1 MQHIKREVSRCMLLA
16 DDIVLI
22 DEMPGGVNDRMEV
35 WRKTLES
42 KGYKLSRTKA
52 EYLDC
57 KF

>member
-1 MQHIKREVSRCMLLA
+1 MSRCILLA